1 MLKWFRAI
9 MPRED
14 RFFDLFD
21 RHAQLV
27 VNAADAL
34 QSLLAGGDDVVRFG
48 DEIIAFERQADKITD
63 EVMLAVRRS
72 FVTPFDRSDIQDLIQ
87 SMDDT
92 IDMMRKTVKTV
103 TLYEQTRFEPRM
115 QEMGELIATTARLL
129 LEAIPLLHKVGTH
142 ATHLTE
148 LATQV
153 KRAESRADDVHD
165 EGMKELYQQY
175 GRTDPMAFQIGK
187 EVYGQLEKVMDRLE
201 DVADEISG
209 IVVENV

>member
-1 MLKWFRAI
+1 MLRWFRAI

-34 QSLLAGGDDVVRFG
+34 QNLLAGGDDVSRYCN
-48 DEIIAFERQADKITD
+48 EIIAFERQADTITD

-87 SMDDT
+87 SMDDAV
-92 IDMMRKTVKTV
+92 DMMRKTVKTV

-115 QEMGELIATTARLL
+115 QEMGELIATTARVLV
-129 LEAIPLLHKVGTH
+129 EAIPLLHKVGTH
-142 ATHLTE
+142 AARLTE
-148 LATQV
+148 LAAEV
-153 KRAESRADDVHD
+153 KRAESRADDLHD
-165 EGMKELYQQY
+165 DGMKELFQQY

-187 EVYGQLEKVMDRLE
+187 EIYGQLEKVMDRLE
-201 DVADEISG
+201 DVANEING